1 MGCIAKFDNGIL
13 AVLQAGG
20 GALPA
25 DLGLLSDCLQTLGI
39 LLGEKAVELEP
50 SWSDALVDAAEIET
64 LLALEVAVAERA
76 IGIPAASLG
85 DLRAKVAIWRALG
98 EGGAD
103 AEPGAPRER
112 LLLSI
117 EADLG
122 RL

>member
-1 MGCIAKFDNGIL
+1 MAKFDNGIL

-85 DLRAKVAIWRALG
+85 DLRAKVAIWRALD

-117 EADLG
+117 EADLA